1 MFLRVLIGKA
11 FARNGVDM
19 KSHQPQ
25 FVDIVGHDNAQVHRY
40 VNGLQALG
48 KDDKES
54 EKVMKI
60 LRSLPK
66 NWEAKITTIHEVKDL
81 TKLPLK
87 ELIGLLMTHEITM
100 KSYQEVKDKE
110 EKSIALKASIIGDRV
125 ITTQKQSEIE
135 ESSLESMAKQWK
147 AQKHVELKL

>member
-1 MFLRVLIGKA
+1 M
-11 FARNGVDM
+11 
-19 KSHQPQ
+19 
-25 FVDIVGHDNAQVHRY
+25 
-40 VNGLQALG
+40 G

-125 ITTQKQSEIE
+125 ITTQKVLFD
-135 ESSLESMAKQWK
+135 SL
-147 AQKHVELKL
+147 